1 MVLPMPTT
9 DLVTPG
15 QIATRF
21 GVHPTTVHRWIE
33 QGLIAVAA
41 TTPSTRLIA
50 ESEVDR
56 FAATRAEAQS

>member
-1 MVLPMPTT
+1 MPTA

-33 QGLIAVAA
+33 QGLLEVAA
-41 TTPSTRLIA
+41 TTPSTRLITQ
-50 ESEVDR
+50 SEVDR
-56 FAATRAEAQS
+56 FAATRAEVQA